1 MESETLKIAIL
12 VCLAKAMG
20 QPRRST
26 RNTASSIHDL
36 FAAKGGEEPLI
47 LHLRLE
53 ISFDDR

>member
-36 FAAKGGEEPLI
+36 FAAKGEEQLI